1 MDLKWSLVITN
12 RDSHYFIAQIPEEV
26 SRLCR
31 NGRASLHGRLWGQ
44 VTTSGLV
51 YQMWYQ
57 RCRNANGVLS
67 RQWVVRWSGAKIY
80 RPHDTIWKVL
90 IHKYNV
96 ANVIDVK
103 DSK

>member
-1 MDLKWSLVITN
+1 M
-12 RDSHYFIAQIPEEV
+12 
-26 SRLCR
+26 
-31 NGRASLHGRLWGQ
+31 
-44 VTTSGLV
+44 SGLV

-67 RQWVVRWSGAKIY
+67 RQWVVRWTDLADGSGAKIY

-96 ANVIDVK
+96 VNVIDVK